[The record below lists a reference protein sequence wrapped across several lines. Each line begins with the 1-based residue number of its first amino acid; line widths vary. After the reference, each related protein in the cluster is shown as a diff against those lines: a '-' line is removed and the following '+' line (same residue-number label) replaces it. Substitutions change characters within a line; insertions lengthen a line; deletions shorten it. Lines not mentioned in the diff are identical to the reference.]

1 MRTIYSKEQLWE
13 MYKKLPEQ
21 IREAMSSEEMSDAI
35 SEICQKNN
43 LSGENSSS
51 ISNIINEVLFG
62 LLPAGDF
69 QKTIEMELGLKKDAA
84 KKISQ
89 EIDRFVFSPVSAV
102 LGKTLST
109 EKKEEPIKT
118 FRKEDER
125 KKKLLATEE
134 KPKSPSRDDTYREII
149 E

>member
-43 LSGENSSS
+43 ISVEDSSS

-62 LLPAGDF
+62 ILLAGDF
-69 QKTIEMELGLKKDAA
+69 QKTIETELGLKKDAA

-89 EIDRFVFSPVSAV
+89 EIDRFVFSPISAV
-102 LGKTLST
+102 SGKTLPI
-109 EKKEEPIKT
+109 EKKEEPAKT
-118 FRKEDER
+118 AKEGAEA
-125 KKKLLATEE
+125 KKDLPAAGE
-134 KPKSPSRDDTYREII
+134 KPKFSSQNDTYRESV